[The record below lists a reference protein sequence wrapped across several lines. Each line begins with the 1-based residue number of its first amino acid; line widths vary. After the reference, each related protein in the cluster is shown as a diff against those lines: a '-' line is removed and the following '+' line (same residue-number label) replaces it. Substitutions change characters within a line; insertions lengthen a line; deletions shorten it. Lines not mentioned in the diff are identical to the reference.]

1 MKIKRLLNVG
11 AVALFKGKVGKDLT
25 SLREATDEA
34 ERFLSKEI
42 LKDKPFSAISVII
55 YYADI
60 TEIFPPSFPLFKR
73 VKGGFLD
80 VEIGLEMKRLQA
92 FAKEGRLTEVFT
104 WALLETLKSIGRKY
118 ELAIPCIDA
127 ELPKY
132 EKTKT
137 DFTAEQNGSEATRE

>member
-1 MKIKRLLNVG
+1 MEIKRLLNVG

-25 SLREATDEA
+25 SLREATDDA

-73 VKGGFLD
+73 VKGDFLN

-92 FAKEGRLTEVFT
+92 FAKEGKLTEVFT
-104 WALLETLKSIGRKY
+104 WALLETIKNIGRRY
-118 ELAIPCIDA
+118 DLVIPGIEA
-127 ELPKY
+127 ELGKY
-132 EKTKT
+132 EKIKA
-137 DFTAEQNGSEATRE
+137 DFIAKDEN

>member
-1 MKIKRLLNVG
+1 M
-11 AVALFKGKVGKDLT
+11 FKGKVGKDLT
-25 SLREATDEA
+25 SLREATDDA
-34 ERFLSKEI
+34 ERFLSIEI

-92 FAKEGRLTEVFT
+92 FAKEGKLTEVFT
-104 WALLETLKSIGRKY
+104 WALLETIKNIGRRY
-118 ELAIPCIDA
+118 DLVIPGIEA
-127 ELPKY
+127 ELGKY
-132 EKTKT
+132 EKIKT
-137 DFTAEQNGSEATRE
+137 EFIAKDEN